1 MATPCISKSVRTRWI
16 YCTRPMGS
24 GGFGGCVI
32 IGGICIRSIPHSYE
46 IYNVNCDCVSH
57 V

>member
-32 IGGICIRSIPHSYE
+32 IGGICIRSIPHSDD
-46 IYNVNCDCVSH
+46 IYMLTVTVCH
-57 V
+57 T